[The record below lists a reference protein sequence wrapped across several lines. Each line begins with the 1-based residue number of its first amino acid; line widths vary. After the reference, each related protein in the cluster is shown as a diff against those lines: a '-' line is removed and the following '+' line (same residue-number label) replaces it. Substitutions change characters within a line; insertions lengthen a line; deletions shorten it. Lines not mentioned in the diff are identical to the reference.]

1 MIIPPYLKTGDK
13 IALAAPARKI
23 GRREVETAAAM
34 LRSAGF
40 EVVYS
45 EQLFGEDHQFSG
57 SDAQRAADMQHW
69 ISDKDVR
76 CIMSA
81 RGGYGTMRIADMLD
95 FSAMHTH
102 PKWIAGYSDVTVLH
116 SHLNKL
122 GIATL
127 HCTMPI
133 NFEQNA
139 ESVQTMCD
147 ALTGCALEYISE
159 NKTTVAGRAGT
170 ADAEITGGNLS
181 LLYALKGSISE
192 ADTSGKILFIED
204 LDEYLYHIDRMV
216 LSLKRAG
223 IFSNLAGLIVGGM
236 SDMKDNT
243 VPFGQTAEEIIR
255 NAVAEYNYPV
265 VYGFPAGHEA
275 RNLAL
280 RLGTRAKLETDGV
293 QTVLLQTSTAV

>member
-1 MIIPPYLKTGDK
+1 MIVPPYLKTGDK
-13 IALAAPARKI
+13 IAITAPARKI
-23 GRREVETAAAM
+23 SREEVETAATV

-45 EQLFGEDHQFSG
+45 DQLFGEAHQFSG
-57 SDAQRAADMQHW
+57 RDAARAADLQQW
-69 ISDKDVR
+69 INDKEVR

-81 RGGYGTMRIADMLD
+81 RGGYGTLRIIDSID
-95 FSAMHTH
+95 FTALHTH

-122 GIATL
+122 GSASL

-133 NFEQNA
+133 NFSRNA
-139 ESVQTMCD
+139 ESVQTMLD

-159 NKTTVAGRAGT
+159 NTTGVAGRAGT
-170 ADAEITGGNLS
+170 VSAEITGGNLS

-192 ADTSGKILFIED
+192 ADTAGKILFIED

-223 IFSNLAGLIVGGM
+223 VFSNLAGLIVGGM
-236 SDMKDNT
+236 SEMKDNT
-243 VPFGQTAEEIIR
+243 IPFGQRAEEIIR
-255 NAVAEYNYPV
+255 DAVAEFNYPV
-265 VYGFPAGHEA
+265 VFGFPAGHED

-280 RLGTRAKLETDGV
+280 RLGTQTSLQTDGI
-293 QTVLLQTSTAV
+293 QTILLQTAAAF